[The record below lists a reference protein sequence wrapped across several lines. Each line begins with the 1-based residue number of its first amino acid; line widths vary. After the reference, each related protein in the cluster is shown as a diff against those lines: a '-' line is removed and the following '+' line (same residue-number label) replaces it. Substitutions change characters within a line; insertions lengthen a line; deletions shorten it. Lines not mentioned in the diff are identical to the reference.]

1 MLVIWQILSYK
12 SYKLICHQSQKV
24 TEIFIYL
31 YCLSSTNH
39 IVIIS
44 VCKYFVI
51 KFIVNLAFF
60 SSKKLK
66 NNKITTNFTQKLMWY
81 RMRLV
86 PL

>member
-39 IVIIS
+39 ILIIS
-44 VCKYFVI
+44 VCKFFVI
-51 KFIVNLAFF
+51 KFIVNFAFF
-60 SSKKLK
+60 FITKIKK
-66 NNKITTNFTQKLMWY
+66 
-81 RMRLV
+81 
-86 PL
+86 

>member
-24 TEIFIYL
+24 IKIFIYL

-39 IVIIS
+39 ILVIS
-44 VCKYFVI
+44 VCKFFVI
-51 KFIVNLAFF
+51 KFSIF
-60 SSKKLK
+60 SLK
-66 NNKITTNFTQKLMWY
+66 NNKITANFTQKLMWY
-81 RMRLV
+81 QMRLV